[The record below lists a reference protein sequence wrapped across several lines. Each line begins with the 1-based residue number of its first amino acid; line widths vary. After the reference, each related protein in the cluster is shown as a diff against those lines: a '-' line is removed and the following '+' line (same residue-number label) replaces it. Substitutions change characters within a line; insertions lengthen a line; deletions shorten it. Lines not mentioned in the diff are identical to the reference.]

1 MKRVILAT
9 LAVVAIASCTKD
21 QSIEGTTDS
30 HSTQEITFISG
41 IESRVDGN
49 NWVAGDKVGLYSVQ
63 FSNDKYFA
71 ENVLYTASSSG
82 SSTSFA
88 VVSDQ
93 TPLYFPSEVEEY
105 TLVCAYYPY
114 DEDFTIDLSYQ
125 FDCTDQSDQGAVDFL
140 TATAMVYAS
149 DAENSSIVNLN
160 FLHAQS
166 LVKFYF
172 QATGELTSL
181 EGLSV
186 ELRNIQTK
194 GYPGTSPGYTDQPEE
209 NIVYGTID
217 TAAVRVSDDKQ
228 TATVEMI
235 LFPASGAY
243 HTDAVLAISVGGKS
257 YTAPLVTELS
267 SGKQHSFLVKV
278 GSIEMEIGDSV
289 ITPWDG
295 ADDEATDVPVVV
307 DDAYM
312 TLEDLLEFDYTI
324 RPTSNVWIISGDD
337 STLLGVTETSSVTIL
352 SSINFDYEKMGTT
365 LDLTFTDLTSI
376 PQKCF
381 MSCDQVTRIA
391 LPKVTSLPYLSL
403 EGCTLLTQL
412 EVATDSEAVITDI
425 DPAAFVW
432 SETTDDP
439 STFTDP
445 TQINLTVGAANRSL
459 VDFDTSTLTVG
470 DVSIQFK
477 SITVLND

>member
-9 LAVVAIASCTKD
+9 LAVVAMASCAKD
-21 QSIEGTTDS
+21 QSLEGTTDS

-49 NWVAGDKVGLYSVQ
+49 NWVAGDKVGFYSIQSINDIYIADNILY
-63 FSNDKYFA
+63 A
-71 ENVLYTASSSG
+71 ASSSG

-88 VVSDQ
+88 VASGQ
-93 TPLYFPSEVEEY
+93 TPLYFPEEADEY
-105 TLVCAYYPY
+105 AVVLAYYPY
-114 DEDFTIDLSYQ
+114 DEAYTLDCDYQ
-125 FDCTDQSDQGAVDFL
+125 FDCTDQSDLGVVDFL
-140 TATAMVYAS
+140 FAS
-149 DAENSSIVNLN
+149 DIVYSSDVENSSIVNLD
-160 FLHAQS
+160 FQHCQS

-172 QATGELTSL
+172 QATGNLTSL

-194 GYPGTSPGYTDQPEE
+194 GFPGYSPEDIAQPAE
-209 NIVYGTID
+209 NIVYDTID
-217 TAAVRVSDDKQ
+217 TAVVNISDDKQ

-235 LFPASGAY
+235 LFPASEAY
-243 HTDAVLAISVGGKS
+243 PTDAELAISVGGEN
-257 YTAPLVTELS
+257 YTAPLITALE

-278 GSIEMEIGDSV
+278 GSIEMTIGDSV

-295 ADDEATDVPVVV
+295 AEDDATDLPVVV
-307 DDAYM
+307 DDGYM
-312 TLEDLLEFDYTI
+312 TLEQLTELDYTN

-337 STLLGVTETSSVTIL
+337 STLLEATETSGRIL
-352 SSINFDYEKMGTT
+352 ESINANYEKLGTT

-376 PQKCF
+376 PQTCF
-381 MSCDQVTRIA
+381 MSCNIITRIA
-391 LPKVTSLPYLSL
+391 LPKVTSLPSLSL
-403 EGCTLLTQL
+403 EGCSLLTQL
-412 EVATDSEAVITDI
+412 EVATASGALITYI
-425 DPAAFVW
+425 NPKAFVN
-432 SETTDDP
+432 ETSFSDP

-445 TQINLTVGAANRSL
+445 TQIDLTVGAANRSL
-459 VDFDTSTLTVG
+459 VNFVTSTLTVG

>member
-9 LAVVAIASCTKD
+9 LAVAAMASCAKD
-21 QSIEGTTDS
+21 QSLEGTTDS
-30 HSTQEITFISG
+30 LSSQEITFISG

-49 NWVAGDKVGLYSVQ
+49 NWVAGDKVGFYSVQ

-88 VVSDQ
+88 VASGQ

-105 TLVCAYYPY
+105 TLICAYYPY
-114 DEDFTIDLSYQ
+114 DEAFTMDFSYQ

-149 DAENSSIVNLN
+149 DAENSSIVNLD

-194 GYPGTSPGYTDQPEE
+194 GYPGTSPQYADQPAE
-209 NIVYGTID
+209 NVVYDTID
-217 TAAVRVSDDKQ
+217 TAVVIVSDDEQ

-235 LFPASGAY
+235 LFPASEDY
-243 HTDAVLAISVGGKS
+243 PTDAVLAISVGGES
-257 YTAPLVTELS
+257 YTAPLITALE

-278 GSIEMEIGDSV
+278 GNIDMTIGSSV

-295 ADDEATDVPVVV
+295 AEDDATDLPVVV
-307 DDAYM
+307 DDGYM
-312 TLEDLLEFDYTI
+312 TLEELTEFDYTN

-337 STLLGVTETSSVTIL
+337 STLLDVTETSARILLTINDAL
-352 SSINFDYEKMGTT
+352 GKAGDT
-365 LDLTFTDLTSI
+365 LDFTFTDLTSI
-376 PQKCF
+376 PQECF
-381 MSCDQVTRIA
+381 MSCDIITRIA

-412 EVATDSEAVITDI
+412 EVATASGALITYI

-432 SETTDDP
+432 SETTGDP

-445 TQINLTVGAANRSL
+445 TQIDLTVGAANRSL